1 MKNILKRL
9 YSGDLF
15 PYEEIKTDSEEYKLI
30 CHRLHEEFRQFR
42 SSLSQEQQEALQKLT
57 GDMYWLADAD
67 CYAHFA
73 YGFRLGTTLLC
84 ETLYQ
89 T

>member
-15 PYEEIKTDSEEYKLI
+15 PYEEIKPDSEEYKLA
-30 CHRLHEEFRQFR
+30 CHRLYQDFPKFRA
-42 SSLSQEQQEALQKLT
+42 SLSTEQQEVLQKLT
-57 GDMYWLADAD
+57 GDMYFLADAD

-73 YGFRLGTTLLC
+73 YGFRLGTALLC
-84 ETLYQ
+84 ETLYHS
-89 T
+89 